1 MRLEEWESLPEL
13 YRRELRDNGYQS
25 DPAQL
30 AAVAALSR
38 LRQRLI
44 RRHRATSKGLKLLR
58 ALVRRAPLPP
68 ETGIYLWG
76 GVGRGKT
83 WLMDMFYDS
92 LPFAQKRRRHF
103 HRFMQDVHA
112 GLKENAGHQAPLAR
126 VAESMAAGVEVL
138 CFDEFF
144 VSDIADAM
152 ILGTL
157 LGELFER
164 GVTLVATSNSPPDE
178 LYRDGLQRQRFLP
191 AIELI
196 RQHTQ
201 VLAVDG
207 GTDYRLRRLTRAGTY
222 LLTSTAGTEARLAGL
237 FRGLTHGTQPKPGEI
252 EIAGRKIAT
261 VATDPQA
268 VWFEFKALC
277 EGPRS
282 VEDYIEVA
290 RTWPTVLVTQVPV
303 LTAQHEDA
311 ARRFIALVDEL
322 YDRRV
327 NLVIAAAAPLLQLY
341 QGERLQFEFQRVLSR
356 LTEMQT
362 PEYLSQP
369 HRP

>member
-1 MRLEEWESLPEL
+1 MRLEQWESLQEL

-30 AAVAALSR
+30 AAIAALSA

-44 RRHRATSKGLKLLR
+44 RRHRATNKALAALR
-58 ALVRRAPLPP
+58 ALVRRRPRELEP
-68 ETGIYLWG
+68 GIYLWG
-76 GVGRGKT
+76 AVGSGKT
-83 WLMDMFYDS
+83 WVMDMFYES

-103 HRFMQDVHA
+103 HRFMQDVHQ
-112 GLKENAGHQAPLAR
+112 GLKDNAGHQAPLER
-126 VAESMAAGVEVL
+126 VADGIAAGVEVL
-138 CFDEFF
+138 CFDEFY

-157 LGELFER
+157 LAALFER
-164 GVTLVATSNSPPDE
+164 GVTLVTTSNSAPDE
-178 LYRDGLQRQRFLP
+178 LYPDGLQRQRFLP
-191 AIELI
+191 AIELLK
-196 RQHTQ
+196 RHTR
-201 VLAVDG
+201 VLHMDH

-222 LLTSTAGTEARLAGL
+222 LLTTNPATEANLAGL
-237 FRGLTHGTQPKPGEI
+237 FRGLTHGRAAKPGEI
-252 EIAGRKIAT
+252 EIAGRRIAT
-261 VATDPQA
+261 VALDPLA
-268 VWFEFKALC
+268 IWFEFAAIC

-282 VEDYIEVA
+282 TEDYIEVA
-290 RTWPTVLVTQVPV
+290 RTWPTVLVAHVPV
-303 LTAQHEDA
+303 LSAQHEDA

-327 NLVIAAAAPLLQLY
+327 NLVVTAAAPLLQLY
-341 QGERLQFEFQRVLSR
+341 QGERLQFEFQRALSR